1 MKMKTMDD
9 TWGYFE
15 SIPDESLV
23 LLAQLDW
30 EGLETFCMLL
40 TLDKQVQAE
49 AEQKKKS
56 QIPCQGFGFL
66 LFQSYIYGI
75 IKTIKVM
82 KKVGQITNA
91 WRQALESIKNNTVE
105 AAVDA
110 LDKCLLIVAM
120 ADERGETQLDG
131 KSLDLW
137 KMRIWVKIE
146 DLGVLPEGNDWY
158 EIQEE

>member
-1 MKMKTMDD
+1 
-9 TWGYFE
+9 
-15 SIPDESLV
+15 
-23 LLAQLDW
+23 
-30 EGLETFCMLL
+30 
-40 TLDKQVQAE
+40 
-49 AEQKKKS
+49 
-56 QIPCQGFGFL
+56 
-66 LFQSYIYGI
+66 
-75 IKTIKVM
+75 M

-91 WRQALESIKNNTVE
+91 WKQALESIKNNTIE